1 MSDNARKFCQAV
13 IDGDKETIQKL
24 LTTTNITTW
33 LNDHVS
39 LKDLNNHNYPED
51 SYFATPL
58 NVALTYSTLDIAKE
72 LIEGKCVYFI
82 TFLMETL

>member
-1 MSDNARKFCQAV
+1 MSITAKKFCQAA
-13 IDGDKETIQKL
+13 IDGDKDTIQKL
-24 LTTTNITTW
+24 ITTTNITTW

-58 NVALTYSTLDIAKE
+58 NVALAYSTLDIAKA
-72 LIEGKCVYFI
+72 LIEGMSVH
-82 TFLMETL
+82 FLNKHI

>member
-1 MSDNARKFCQAV
+1 MSANARKFCQAA
-13 IDGDKETIQKL
+13 IDGDKDTIQNL
-24 LTTTNITTW
+24 ITTTNITTW

-58 NVALTYSTLDIAKE
+58 NVALAYSTLDIAKE
-72 LIEGKCVYFI
+72 LIEGMSVN
-82 TFLMETL
+82 FLYKHI